1 MGTFELR
8 VDQLGSGDGTS
19 VGYTV
24 GWLPWEE
31 DTAPGV
37 DAAAVGESAGTA
49 VGTFGDK
56 SWEIAGTCT
65 ISETEVLFL
74 GSQDGVDIQV
84 QIGTAEGAEFNS
96 LAIFVADDLVSA
108 AIDPAAPEALA
119 AIDGKSFSVEGTL
132 MNLSDRNAASQ
143 PGSVRVECE

>member
-1 MGTFELR
+1 MVAAGI
-8 VDQLGSGDGTS
+8 
-19 VGYTV
+19 
-24 GWLPWEE
+24 
-31 DTAPGV
+31 

-49 VGTFGDK
+49 VGTFGDR
-56 SWEIAGTCT
+56 SWELAGACT

-96 LAIFVADDLVSA
+96 LAIFVAADLVSA

-119 AIDGKSFSVEGTL
+119 AIDGTSFSVEGTL